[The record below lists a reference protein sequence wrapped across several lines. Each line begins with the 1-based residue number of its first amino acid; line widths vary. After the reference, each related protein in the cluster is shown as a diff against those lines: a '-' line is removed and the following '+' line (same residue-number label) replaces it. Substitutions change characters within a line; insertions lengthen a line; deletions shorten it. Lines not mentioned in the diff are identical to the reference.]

1 MPSPAQRSTLKRIA
15 LLAALLSTLAAVSLG
30 VLVLRWKRDIARE
43 LDAIVAS
50 GAPLTAADIEA
61 PAATASPG
69 WEGVE
74 RDDPVWDLGI
84 MDPVALAALL
94 ERPDDELAP
103 FPRDLLEDLNAL
115 YGRTAGAGRSVDD
128 LWLGDR
134 PLIALGSPPA
144 PPPAGRLLIARIEH
158 AAAGEL
164 LERAMHA
171 CAGGQFDGRAW
182 IDDWLAGD
190 DLIAVP
196 DSVVAVIEAQRAL
209 GRSAKLA
216 AIDGDADGALAALR
230 QGFCAAR
237 AYERAPGLIHGLT
250 WMLQVTMATDALLA
264 VASELPEV
272 DLTEFEG
279 DLAGLDAQAALHRVM
294 QEERALGM
302 GAFERGLHPSGVDW
316 WTSPLTS
323 LGLWLFESNDQRV
336 FLTTFAGAL
345 AASSEPGFSG
355 RAAMGE
361 ATLALHDEAF
371 ALRSQFLFPAV
382 HSAFDSAAA
391 VHATAT
397 LAAAVLMGRR
407 EGTAAA
413 RSWIESQLDPFSGA
427 PYRTETLAGGG
438 IRAWSIGPDANL
450 DTGDEIAAHLP
461 GC

>member
-1 MPSPAQRSTLKRIA
+1 MPSPAQGSTLKRIA
-15 LLAALLSTLAAVSLG
+15 LLAAIVSTVATASLG

-43 LDAIVAS
+43 LQAIEAS
-50 GAPLTAADIEA
+50 GAPLTAADIET
-61 PAATASPG
+61 PAVTASPW
-69 WEGVE
+69 WEGMQHA
-74 RDDPVWDLGI
+74 DPVWHLRI

-94 ERPDDELAP
+94 ERPDEELAP
-103 FPRDLLEDLNAL
+103 FPRDLLEDLDAL
-115 YGRTAGAGRSVDD
+115 YGRSATAGRSVDD
-128 LWLGDR
+128 LWFSDQ
-134 PLIALGSPPA
+134 PLIPLGA
-144 PPPAGRLLIARIEH
+144 PPEPPSAGRLLIARIEH

-164 LERAMHA
+164 LERAMNA

-182 IDDWLAGD
+182 IEDWLAGD
-190 DLIAVP
+190 DLIATP
-196 DSVVAVIEAQRAL
+196 DSVALVIEAQRAL

-237 AYERAPGLIHGLT
+237 AYERAPGLLHGLT
-250 WMLQVTMATDALLA
+250 WMLQVTVATDALLA

-272 DLTEFEG
+272 DLAEFEEE
-279 DLAGLDAQAALHRVM
+279 LAGLDAQAGLHRIIE
-294 QEERALGM
+294 EERAMGM
-302 GAFERGLHPSGVDW
+302 GAFERGLHPSGIDW
-316 WTSPLTS
+316 WTSPLAS

-371 ALRSQFLFPAV
+371 ALRSQFLIPAV

-427 PYRTETLAGGG
+427 PYRTETLASGGV
-438 IRAWSIGPDANL
+438 RAWSIGPDADL
-450 DTGDEIAAHLP
+450 GTGDEIAAHLP
-461 GC
+461 GR

>member
-61 PAATASPG
+61 PAATASPW

-115 YGRTAGAGRSVDD
+115 YGRTAEAGRSVDD

-190 DLIAVP
+190 DLIATP

-209 GRSAKLA
+209 GRSATLA

-237 AYERAPGLIHGLT
+237 AYERAPGLLHGLT
-250 WMLQVTMATDALLA
+250 WMLQVTMAADALLA

-272 DLTEFEG
+272 DLAEFEG

-361 ATLALHDEAF
+361 ATLALHDGAF

-407 EGTAAA
+407 EGTDAA

-427 PYRTETLAGGG
+427 PYRTETLASGGV
-438 IRAWSIGPDANL
+438 RAWSIGPGADL
-450 DTGDEIAAHLP
+450 GTGDGIAAHLP
-461 GC
+461 GR